1 MAFLDNSG
9 DIILDAVLTE
19 TGRRRMA
26 EGNFKITKFALGDD
40 EIDYT
45 LYNKNHASGS
55 AYYDLEI
62 LQSPVFEAFTQ
73 INAGINYGLLPTTAT
88 DLLYLPVM
96 KTNRLKRVTAE
107 TNAIATSGSSN
118 LFVVTDSG
126 GDSATSIG
134 AVLADTA
141 SVDYVAGDGSG
152 NNYVLLETGLD
163 TGVSQTP
170 NGTAAN
176 RQSYLVANGLIDRRL
191 IVFYDGR
198 FISGIRGI
206 AAGSSANAGGE
217 YNNLATGNGLNAT
230 LSLTDASRTNIQS
243 GLSNYVAGTVRTV
256 TNGVI
261 QPTTGT
267 NTETNFSVIN
277 GPRGIVAAIS
287 PKIKNG
293 LDAEYT
299 LYGGTTTVSGQ
310 SCKFIDTT
318 IYVQGTVSSAQ
329 VQIPIRILRL
339 S

>member
-96 KTNRLKRVTAE
+96 KTNRLKQVTAG

-126 GDSATSIG
+126 GDSTTSIG
-134 AVLADTA
+134 TVLADTA
-141 SVDYVAGDGSG
+141 SVDYVTGDGSG
-152 NNYVLLETGLD
+152 NNYVFLETGLD
-163 TGVSQTP
+163 TGAGQTP

-176 RQSYLVANGLIDRRL
+176 RQSFLVANGLIDRRL

-198 FISGIRGI
+198 FISGIRGLI
-206 AAGSSANAGGE
+206 TDAQ
-217 YNNLATGNGLNAT
+217 YDNLATGNGLNAS
-230 LSLTDASRTNIQS
+230 LNLTDASRTNIQS
-243 GLSNYVAGTVRTV
+243 GLSNYVAGVVRAV